1 MQIQVRDLYK
11 QKRSLETEW
20 AVHQRDNQRYTLDM
34 VMIDKKI
41 REIVNQIKEEE
52 AKIATLS
59 NKIEDAAPEV
69 SVAT

>member
-1 MQIQVRDLYK
+1 MQMQVRDLYK
-11 QKRSLETEW
+11 KKRGLETEW

-34 VMIDKKI
+34 VRIDKKI
-41 REIVNQIKEEE
+41 RHVVNRIKEEE

>member
-1 MQIQVRDLYK
+1 MQIQVRDLFK

-34 VMIDKKI
+34 VKIDKKI
-41 REIVNQIKEEE
+41 REVVNQIKEEE

>member
-34 VMIDKKI
+34 VRIDKKI
-41 REIVNQIKEEE
+41 REVVNKIKEEE

-59 NKIEDAAPEV
+59 NRIEDAAPEV

>member
-20 AVHQRDNQRYTLDM
+20 AVHQRDHQRYTLDM
-34 VMIDKKI
+34 VRIDDKI
-41 REIVNQIKEEE
+41 REVVTEIKLAE
-52 AKIATLS
+52 AKLAHLT
-59 NKIEDAAPEV
+59 NKIEDAAPDV

>member
-34 VMIDKKI
+34 VRIDKKI
-41 REIVNQIKEEE
+41 RHVVNRIKEEE

>member
-1 MQIQVRDLYK
+1 MQLQVRDLYK

-34 VMIDKKI
+34 VRIDNKI
-41 REIVNQIKEEE
+41 REVVNQIKQEE
-52 AKIATLS
+52 AKIATRENAIANS
-59 NKIEDAAPEV
+59 APQV

>member
-1 MQIQVRDLYK
+1 MQTQVRDLYK
-11 QKRSLETEW
+11 MKRGLETEW

-34 VMIDKKI
+34 VRIDKKI
-41 REIVNQIKEEE
+41 REVVNQIKEEE

-59 NKIEDAAPEV
+59 SKIEDAAPEV